1 MFLNIG
7 VEYYAHWSITKF
19 ARLEFTYTP
28 VTMDRIQVTRFSFRR
43 KGSARKDKE
52 RQEEPPFDL
61 EQLTYLR

>member
-1 MFLNIG
+1 
-7 VEYYAHWSITKF
+7 
-19 ARLEFTYTP
+19 
-28 VTMDRIQVTRFSFRR
+28 MDRIQVTRFSFRR